1 MIFVRH
7 GQSEFN
13 VAFGLTR
20 QDPGIEDPSI
30 TVIGAQQ
37 IASSRDFLADHA
49 ISTLVV
55 SPYRRTLQ
63 SARILREAL
72 RVKVEIE
79 PLVREHKHF
88 SCDIGTP
95 ASQLNHQWPD
105 FRFHDIDEQWWPE
118 AHETDDLVRQR
129 GLAFLAKYHNR
140 DDWDQI
146 AVVSHWGFIRG
157 VCGLEVGNGT
167 VVRIDRNSVGKVVH
181 TCDPC

>member
-20 QDPGIEDPSI
+20 QDPGIEDPGI
-30 TVIGAQQ
+30 TAIGARQ
-37 IASSRDFLADHA
+37 IAITRDFLADHP
-49 ISTLVV
+49 IKTLVV

-63 SARILREAL
+63 TARILREAL
-72 RVKVEIE
+72 AVNVEIE

-95 ASQLNHQWPD
+95 ASRLNHQWPD
-105 FRFHDIDEQWWPE
+105 FNFQDLPEQWWPE

-129 GLAFLAKYHNR
+129 AQEFLSKYQDR
-140 DDWDQI
+140 ADWAQI

-157 VCGLEVGNGT
+157 ICGLEVGNGT
-167 VVRIDRNSVGKVVH
+167 VVRIDRGAIGEVVH
-181 TCDPC
+181 IPDPC

>member
-1 MIFVRH
+1 
-7 GQSEFN
+7 
-13 VAFGLTR
+13 
-20 QDPGIEDPSI
+20 
-30 TVIGAQQ
+30 
-37 IASSRDFLADHA
+37 
-49 ISTLVV
+49 
-55 SPYRRTLQ
+55 
-63 SARILREAL
+63 
-72 RVKVEIE
+72 
-79 PLVREHKHF
+79 LVREHKHF

-129 GLAFLAKYHNR
+129 GRAFLAKYHNR